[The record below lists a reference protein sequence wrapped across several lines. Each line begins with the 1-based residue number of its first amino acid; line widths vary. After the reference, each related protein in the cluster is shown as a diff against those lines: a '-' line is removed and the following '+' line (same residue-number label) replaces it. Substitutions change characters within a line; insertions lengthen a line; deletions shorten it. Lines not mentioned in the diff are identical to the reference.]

1 MSDQE
6 TVSNM
11 EQVWQAI
18 IALGSTFTE
27 QEWKTPTDCPGWTVQ
42 DQVAHMLGSESR
54 LLGLPV
60 PDHTPQHMSHVKNEF
75 GQRNE
80 VWVDWY
86 RSWSG
91 TQVLQRF
98 QEVTGERLKIL
109 RAMRPEDFEAPTQTP
124 IGPGTMR
131 DLLHIRIFDAWV
143 HEQDIRRAVKHPEDL
158 TGPVAEHAVGR
169 VARAM
174 PYVVGRKVKPADGT
188 TVVLAMPGAAGRAVA
203 LRMEGGRAKSR
214 DEIPVPPTVYL
225 TMHVE
230 TFACLGCGRWS
241 PDAVIK
247 AGKVQITGDTAL
259 GQTILA
265 QMNIMI

>member
-6 TVSNM
+6 TVANM
-11 EQVWQAI
+11 ERVWQAI

-54 LLGLPV
+54 LLELPV
-60 PDHTPQHMSHVKNEF
+60 PDHTPQNTSHVKNDI

-91 TQVLQRF
+91 AQVLQRF
-98 QEVTGERLKIL
+98 QEVTGERLKVL
-109 RAMRPEDFEAPTQTP
+109 RAMRPEDFDAPTQTP

-143 HEQDIRRAVKHPEDL
+143 HEQDIRRAVKRPGDL
-158 TGPVAEHAVGR
+158 TGSFSFRLGVATRLQEERKGCVPGEVLLARHLSHAPQPSPKVEPDDSTSPSAHRR
-169 VARAM
+169 VR
-174 PYVVGRKVKPADGT
+174 
-188 TVVLAMPGAAGRAVA
+188 
-203 LRMEGGRAKSR
+203 
-214 DEIPVPPTVYL
+214 
-225 TMHVE
+225 
-230 TFACLGCGRWS
+230 C
-241 PDAVIK
+241 
-247 AGKVQITGDTAL
+247 DT
-259 GQTILA
+259 
-265 QMNIMI
+265 